1 MIYDFKKESDIKK
14 ARYVLEKH
22 ISSKSKCEV
31 KKIIRKRTLS
41 QNSALHLF
49 FTNIA
54 DQLNELG
61 EVFNYTGFNGKEM
74 DMMFTPELIK
84 NTLWKQ
90 IQKALFGID
99 STKDLDTKMINDILD
114 VIINFFAKKGI
125 PITFPS
131 QFELYLKLLNEENN
145 KN

>member
-31 KKIIRKRTLS
+31 KKITRKRTLS

-49 FTNIA
+49 FTNLA

-84 NTLWKQ
+84 NTLWRPMQ
-90 IQKALFGID
+90 ISLFEIE
-99 STKDLDTKMINDILD
+99 STKDIDTNQINKILD
-114 VIINFFAKKGI
+114 IITNFFAKKGI
-125 PITFPS
+125 PVSFPN
-131 QFELYLKLLNEENN
+131 QFELFLKSL
-145 KN
+145 K

>member
-22 ISSKSKCEV
+22 ISSQSKCEV
-31 KKIIRKRTLS
+31 KKITRTRTLS

-61 EVFNYTGFNGKEM
+61 ETFNYTGFNGKEM
-74 DMMFTPELIK
+74 EMMFTPELIK
-84 NTLWKQ
+84 NAMWKPIQ
-90 IQKALFGID
+90 IALFEIE
-99 STKDLDTKMINDILD
+99 STKDINTHQINKILD
-114 VIINFFAKKGI
+114 VITNFFAKKGI
-125 PITFPS
+125 PVSFPS
-131 QFELYLKLLNEENN
+131 QFEKYLKQQLNH
-145 KN
+145 KS